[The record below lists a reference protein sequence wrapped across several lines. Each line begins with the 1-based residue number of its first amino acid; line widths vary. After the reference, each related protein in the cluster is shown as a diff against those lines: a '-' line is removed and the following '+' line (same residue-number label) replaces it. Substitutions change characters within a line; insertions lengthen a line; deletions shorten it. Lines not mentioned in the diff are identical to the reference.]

1 MLKSLLAKNIP
12 NTQWRSRSNNDNLNV
27 CCTCRG
33 DRFTAKVTEGLE
45 GYSYQ
50 VRGNNITYR
59 NKVNNLDDLITDIS
73 TIFNT
78 LEND

>member
-1 MLKSLLAKNIP
+1 MLKNMLTKNIP
-12 NTQWRSRSNNDNLNV
+12 NTQWRSHNNKNNLNV
-27 CCTCRG
+27 CCTCREE
-33 DRFTAKVTEGLE
+33 RFTAKITEGLE

-59 NKVNNLDDLITDIS
+59 NKVNDFDDLITDIS